1 MLQMNARSLYGVLQ
15 DFYILTNLRV
25 GLLDTEFR
33 EIMAYPEEYGGFCAL
48 VRKDPEGDARCH
60 VSDKEACMKCS
71 KTKAPICYCCHAG
84 LTEVLVPI
92 SDKHGILAYV
102 AFGQIVPKENYNAT
116 KAKIKKRYPQYADA
130 VNSIPV
136 KSDEEVRAAATIL
149 QAITAYVMT
158 NRWITPGK
166 TEFIEQL
173 DEYIRAHMSRSI
185 TIEEICAV
193 FCISRTR
200 LYEVCMDY
208 LGCAL
213 SEYIRRQRII
223 HAQAMLRMPEKS
235 VSDIACEVGFN
246 DYNHF
251 SRIFKKQTGCSAREY
266 RARMMEQNVQENT
279 DDER

>member
-25 GLLDTEFR
+25 GLLDAEFR

-48 VRKDPEGDARCH
+48 LRQDPEGDTRCR
-60 VSDKEACMKCS
+60 VSDREACIKCS
-71 KTKAPICYCCHAG
+71 KTKSPICYTCHAG
-84 LTEVLVPI
+84 LTEMLVPI

-102 AFGQIVPKENYNAT
+102 AFGQIVPKESYNA
-116 KAKIKKRYPQYADA
+116 AKSRIKRRYPQFAEA
-130 VNSIPV
+130 IEEIQA
-136 KSDEEVRAAATIL
+136 KSSQELRAAATVL

-173 DEYIRAHMSRSI
+173 DEYIKGHLSRSI

-208 LGCAL
+208 LGCPL
-213 SEYIRRQRII
+213 SEYIRRQRIN
-223 HAQAMLRMPEKS
+223 HAQALLRNSDKS
-235 VSDIACEVGFN
+235 ITDIACELGFT

-251 SRIFKKQTGCSAREY
+251 SRVFKKQTGCSAREF
-266 RARMMEQNVQENT
+266 RRMAIEKESEEQSQ
-279 DDER
+279 D